1 MAESTSFS
9 VTLCFF
15 LYNCCTLITLD
26 PCPCTFKV
34 RDCQDF
40 CTLKALIEKNIF
52 ISKNAIPI
60 LMHINDDSNDIEC
73 FKGRGSFSLL
83 SISLRV
89 KKDCRLITWVGG
101 VCEFILKVL
110 LFDFIGLWFFVYD
123 IRSLMLCSIN

>member
-1 MAESTSFS
+1 MAELI
-9 VTLCFF
+9 TLCFF
-15 LYNCCTLITLD
+15 LYNCITLITLD

-34 RDCQDF
+34 HDCQVF

-60 LMHINDDSNDIEC
+60 LMHINDYSNDIEC